1 MKIRAAL
8 VLALIGSAMLTVGG
22 LFKLLH
28 WPTANIQLLLGT
40 LVQVVALLALAVQ
53 VARGRGM
60 KELLER

>member
-8 VLALIGSAMLTVGG
+8 ALALIGSAMLTVGG

-40 LVQVVALLALAVQ
+40 LVQVISLLALAAH
-53 VARGRGM
+53 VARGRGL
-60 KELLER
+60 KELFER

>member
-8 VLALIGSAMLTVGG
+8 ALVLVGSAMLTVGG

-40 LVQVVALLALAVQ
+40 LVQVVALLALAAH
-53 VARGRGM
+53 VAHGRGLR
-60 KELLER
+60 ELLER

>member
-8 VLALIGSAMLTVGG
+8 AFLLISSAMLTIGG

-28 WPTANIQLLLGT
+28 WPTANIQLLLGA
-40 LVQVVALLALAVQ
+40 LVHVVALLALAVH
-53 VARGRGM
+53 VARGGGM